1 MIKLKMQNTYFH
13 NSKVANENKDK
24 KKLPQIIN
32 VITRDTVDINI
43 LLNRVKLEEKNKIKQ
58 KITFSLFT
66 VLLLGSLG
74 VFLAVTG

>member
-74 VFLAVTG
+74 VFLAITG